1 MTHEREREVKVL
13 SGWPMLLI
21 VIVVAAAVG
30 WLYYW
35 SIAGG
40 IECSEYGGNPQ
51 PYIVGLVSAIVLT
64 IVWGVCLAGF
74 FTLQPNMSAV
84 LLLFG
89 AYQGTAKEA
98 GFHWANPFL
107 TKKKISLRAHN
118 LNGEKLKVNDK
129 RGNPVDI
136 AVVVVWR
143 IVDTAQAC
151 FDVEDYHEYV
161 TVQSESAVRHLATR
175 YPYDSGEQDAEITLR
190 GSIDEVSQSLHE
202 ELSER
207 LVKAGVEV
215 DEARI
220 SHLAYAPEIAGAML
234 RRQQAEAI
242 VAARARIV
250 DGAVGMVEM
259 ALEKLE
265 RSHTVQL
272 DEERKAS
279 MVSNLLVV
287 LCGEREASPVIN
299 TGSLYT

>member
-13 SGWPMLLI
+13 SGWPMLL
-21 VIVVAAAVG
+21 VFLVMAAAVG
-30 WLYYW
+30 WVYYW
-35 SIAGG
+35 SIAGQVDDSG
-40 IECSEYGGNPQ
+40 RPFPNI
-51 PYIVGLVSAIVLT
+51 IGLISAIVLT
-64 IVWGVCLAGF
+64 IIWGVCLAGF

-89 AYQGTAKEA
+89 AYKGTAKEA
-98 GFHWANPFL
+98 GFRWANPFL

-143 IVDTAQAC
+143 VIDTAQAC
-151 FDVEDYHEYV
+151 FDVENYQEYV

-175 YPYDSGEQDAEITLR
+175 YPYDSGEQDDEITLR
-190 GSIDEVSQSLHE
+190 GSIDEVSQALHE
-202 ELSER
+202 ELGER
-207 LVKAGVEV
+207 LIKAGVEV

-220 SHLAYAPEIAGAML
+220 SHLAYAQEIAGAML

-242 VAARARIV
+242 VAARRRIV
-250 DGAVGMVEM
+250 DGAVGMVEL

-265 RSHTVQL
+265 RSHAVQL

-299 TGSLYT
+299 AGSLYT

>member
-1 MTHEREREVKVL
+1 MTQERVVKTA
-13 SGWPMLLI
+13 SGWPVLFGLL
-21 VIVVAAAVG
+21 VMAAVCVLVFYGSLAGRDEPVVWGLVVAI
-30 WLYYW
+30 LL
-35 SIAGG
+35 S
-40 IECSEYGGNPQ
+40 
-51 PYIVGLVSAIVLT
+51 VL
-64 IVWGVCLAGF
+64 WFFLLPGF
-74 FTLQPNMSAV
+74 FTLQPNVSAV

-89 AYQGTAKEA
+89 AYKGTTKDA
-98 GFHWANPFL
+98 GFRWANPL
-107 TKKKISLRAHN
+107 MTKRKVSLRAHN

-143 IVDTAQAC
+143 VAETAQAC

-161 TVQSESAVRHLATR
+161 NVQSESAVRHLATK
-175 YPYDSGEQDAEITLR
+175 YPYDTGEQDEETSLR
-190 GSIDEVSQSLHE
+190 GGIDEVSADLQN
-202 ELSER
+202 ELAQR
-207 LVKAGVEV
+207 LGKAGVIV

-242 VAARARIV
+242 VAARQRIV

-265 RSHTVQL
+265 QSHAVDL
-272 DEERKAS
+272 DEERKAN